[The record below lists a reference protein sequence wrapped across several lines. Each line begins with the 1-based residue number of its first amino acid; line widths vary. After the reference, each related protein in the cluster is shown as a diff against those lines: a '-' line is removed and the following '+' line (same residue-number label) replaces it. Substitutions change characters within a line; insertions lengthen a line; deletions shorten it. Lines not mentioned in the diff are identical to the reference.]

1 MRIFSGIQPTGQ
13 MHIGNYLGAVRNW
26 VNLQQEHECLFCVVD
41 LHALTVPQ
49 DPKQFSKATLDKV
62 IELISLGV
70 DPERATLFVQS
81 HVREHT
87 ELAWILNTV
96 TPVSELARMTQFKDK
111 SKKHKDN
118 VNAGLLNYPVL
129 MAGDI
134 LLYRT
139 DAVPVGDDQTQHLEF
154 ASMVAEK
161 FNARYGTYFKK
172 PKALIADMGARIMSL
187 QDPSKKMSKS
197 DAPDTQITMFEEP
210 EMIMKKIRR
219 AMTDTAKD
227 VRFDPRKKP
236 GISNLITIYSLF
248 ANCMI
253 PEVEKKFEKQG
264 YAGFKK
270 AVGEFLAERLEPFR
284 KKKKELDQRRLYI
297 EEIIRKGAQRARVV
311 AQDTMREVKERVGM
325 LEQR

>member
-13 MHIGNYLGAVRNW
+13 MHIGNYLGAVQNW
-26 VNLQQEHECLFCVVD
+26 AKLQREHECMFCVVD

-49 DPKQFSKATLDKV
+49 DPKQFAKATLDKV
-62 IELISLGV
+62 IELIALGI
-70 DPERATLFVQS
+70 DPEHSTLFVQS

-87 ELAWILNTV
+87 ELAWILNAI

-118 VNAGLLNYPVL
+118 VNAGLLTYPVL

-134 LLYRT
+134 LLYHT

-154 ASMVAEK
+154 ASMVADK

-172 PKALIADMGARIMSL
+172 PKALIAPVGARIMSL

-210 EMIMKKIRR
+210 EMIIRKVKR
-219 AMTDTAKD
+219 AVTDTGKE
-227 VRFDPRKKP
+227 VRFDPKKKP

-248 ANCMI
+248 ADLPI
-253 PEVEKKFEKQG
+253 PRVEKQFEKQG

-270 AVGEFLAERLEPFR
+270 ALGEFLAGRLEPFR

-311 AQDTMREVKERVGM
+311 AQDAMREVKERVGM